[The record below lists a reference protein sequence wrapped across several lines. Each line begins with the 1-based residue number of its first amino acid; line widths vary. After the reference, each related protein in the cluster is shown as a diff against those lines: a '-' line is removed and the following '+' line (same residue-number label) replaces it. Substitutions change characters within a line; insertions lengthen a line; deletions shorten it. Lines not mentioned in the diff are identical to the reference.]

1 MEPIVDVAVA
11 VVRRGGKFLLQKRP
25 SGSHLAGSWEFP
37 GGRVERGETPLAA
50 ARREAAEEA
59 SLAIGDA
66 VLFHV
71 EDHAYPD
78 RTVRVHFF
86 LAADAEGE
94 PGAPAGRELRWATL
108 DEIDALQVPA
118 ANRKAIGL
126 LREQFEED

>member
-1 MEPIVDVAVA
+1 MEPVVDVAVA

-25 SGSHLAGSWEFP
+25 AGSHLAGSWEFP

-71 EDHAYPD
+71 EEHAYAD

-86 LAADAEGE
+86 LASDAGGE
-94 PGAPAGRELRWATL
+94 PDAPSPRELRWASL
-108 DEIDALQVPA
+108 DEIGALQIPA

-126 LREQFEED
+126 LREQFED